1 MKNLLIHWP
10 LILFMLGWCP
20 AAVSGMLYLIET
32 HVNIFT
38 FVAWFIPFG
47 CLTVLGAIVTFPNER
62 NYLNR
67 GSYE

>member
-38 FVAWFIPFG
+38 FVGWFIPFAA
-47 CLTVLGAIVTFPNER
+47 LTVLGAIWTFPTDR
-62 NYLNR
+62 NYLCR
-67 GSYE
+67 GDYE